1 VWLIRKSTGGRV
13 TVRKL
18 WQVIRLH
25 RLGIDFNSLLWLGEE
40 YTLILEFSGQMSR
53 TGGYILGGYTD
64 VASHHPQWVAVT
76 QLSPDLAN
84 TLFPCFEDT
93 SHLSPVVLNL
103 AHTRT
108 TRVVS
113 ITRVRQTSE

>member
-1 VWLIRKSTGGRV
+1 
-13 TVRKL
+13 
-18 WQVIRLH
+18 VIRLH

-64 VASHHPQWVAVT
+64 SASHHPQWVAVT

-103 AHTRT
+103 AHPRT

-113 ITRVRQTSE
+113 ITRVRHTSE